1 MTPAQAAQAVQGA
14 LARGDWE
21 QAVTALQVLALADPR
36 NASIRYNLGLA
47 LRRLGKDEEALAALS
62 SACNLAPSHL
72 NARFEHAAC
81 LMDLGHLED
90 AGKAFS
96 DYCRAADQDADGWL
110 NLGRIRLRLGD
121 AQGAVEALERCL
133 ALRPDDREALLARGE
148 AVQLEDRERG
158 HADLRRLYADHPQDR
173 ARLLKAMTQGPRG
186 RLPLSGTRLA
196 AR

>member
-1 MTPAQAAQAVQGA
+1 MTPAQAAHAVQGA

-21 QAVTALQVLALADPR
+21 KAVTALQVLALADPR

-81 LMDLGHLED
+81 LMDLGHLDD

-133 ALRPDDREALLARGE
+133 ALRPDDREARLARGE

>member
-14 LARGDWE
+14 LARGDWDK
-21 QAVTALQVLALADPR
+21 AVTALQVLALADPR

-47 LRRLGKDEEALAALS
+47 LRRLGKDEEALAALA

-81 LMDLGHLED
+81 LMDLGHLDD

-133 ALRPDDREALLARGE
+133 ALRPDDREARLARGE

-196 AR
+196 VR